1 MRWRTALGDKQRLWG
16 SRICEENRS
25 NGRLQ
30 QRERKE
36 PGHLQGTLWRAG
48 PGSLNVK
55 SREGSERKRLGL
67 STLHKGRQLV
77 KGQRQDRSLQV
88 WPAALLP
95 LSSAVPTAAQP
106 DSDLKNK
113 NKN

>member
-1 MRWRTALGDKQRLWG
+1 MVSC
-16 SRICEENRS
+16 SRGRGRS
-25 NGRLQ
+25 RAST
-30 QRERKE
+30 
-36 PGHLQGTLWRAG
+36 GHPMKAG
-48 PGSLNVK
+48 PRSLNVK
-55 SREGSERKRLGL
+55 SREGSERKRKRLGL

-77 KGQRQDRSLQV
+77 KGQRQERSLQV

-113 NKN
+113 N